1 MARRWSLTLMM
12 LLFGAG
18 YAVTFPPFSLIK
30 VIRYY
35 PAEHMWAFSG
45 PDPSMAW
52 FGKILI
58 GTVLGL
64 VGLAVGIMLDRKG
77 VSTDTTVAK
86 SFDVLGWVAA
96 LGAMIVATVHEVHV
110 WMF

>member
-18 YAVTFPPFSLIK
+18 YAYTFMPFAVK

-64 VGLAVGIMLDRKG
+64 IGLAIGIALDKKG
-77 VSTDTTVAK
+77 VSTDTTAAK
-86 SFDVLGWVAA
+86 TFDVLGWVAA
-96 LGAMIVATVHEVHV
+96 MGAMIVATVHEVQV